1 MGVFTNSQCM
11 FCQIL
16 TGGANQTISLPAN
29 NCTVPPG
36 TDGPMAVFI
45 TPTDTPLSGDVIDRQ
60 SQNATVGPALVFSK
74 GVNDLLADLVRPS
87 L

>member
-1 MGVFTNSQCM
+1 MGVFTNSQGL

-16 TGGANQTISLPAN
+16 FGGARQTISLPAN

-36 TDGPMAVFI
+36 ADGPLAVFI
-45 TPTDTPLSGDVIDRQ
+45 TPTNTPLSGDVIDRQ
-60 SQNATVGPALVFSK
+60 SQNATVGPALVFSH
-74 GVNDLLADLVRPS
+74 GVDDLLSDLVRPK